1 MRLWS
6 LHPSYLDAKGLVALW
21 REALLA
27 QAVLSGKTKGY
38 LNHPQLIRFKECRD
52 PLASLSTYLWA
63 VAAEAD
69 KRNYCFDVTK
79 IQSPLGRHKIRLTQG
94 QLEFEMQH
102 LLRKLERRDMPH
114 FDLFQRVKDIKPH
127 PIFTVLPG
135 EIAVWERP

>member
-38 LNHPQLIRFKECRD
+38 LNHPQLIRFKACRD

-79 IQSPLGRHKIRLTQG
+79 IQSPHGRHKIRLTQG

-102 LLRKLERRDMPH
+102 LLRKLERRDMQR
-114 FDLFQRVKDIKPH
+114 FDLFQRDTEIKSH
-127 PIFTVLPG
+127 PMFTVLSG